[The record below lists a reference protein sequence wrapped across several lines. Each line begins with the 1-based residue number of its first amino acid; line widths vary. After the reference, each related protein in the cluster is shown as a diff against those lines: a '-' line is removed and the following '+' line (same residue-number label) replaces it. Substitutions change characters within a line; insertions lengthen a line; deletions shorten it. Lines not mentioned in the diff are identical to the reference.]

1 MQRKSVPWRGTIPK
15 KEYTSNFVD
24 PEQRLLVIHEE
35 PKTWD
40 NSKMKILIQQ
50 EKRKMIYTLL
60 IWYSTLASSIFRV
73 DSN

>member
-50 EKRKMIYTLL
+50 EKRKMVL
-60 IWYSTLASSIFRV
+60 YSVNLVFNASFFYFPR
-73 DSN
+73 